1 MPASVH
7 LKRRR
12 DPPPASMMTVPL
24 LHFTLIHLGLAG
36 RAELSLLQH
45 TLTLDAR
52 DAESPSDI
60 ATQMQSYS
68 LFVKFHKVA
77 GTTWRSYVDRIT
89 GQLEPCSRDCGY
101 PAWDCQEYYPNDEEA
116 FEKCCKV
123 PWQNISCPRPGLA
136 HSCTYH
142 QSLAVIRQAVAG
154 QELTTVAP
162 DMADLGNLWPS
173 SDRLKLLW
181 NVDWARTWLPSDLH
195 NKRILVTTI
204 LREPTE
210 KIRSYYYFKNPI
222 ASRQGFKSFL
232 EFRRD
237 FVSGNWTQQQ
247 FDSQASGKDR
257 GSTSLPILLRSCCEY
272 ETWLGNG
279 SVERAK
285 LTLGTQ
291 FDLVGITERM
301 EEGLLSLGKLYGL
314 TTEQVATVGRS
325 IPHELDNSDNKLDW
339 TEEERAL
346 ATFVAQKST
355 AIYGLAQEL
364 FQRQSTALF
373 GSEENLQA
381 AVAAFKALNPDE

>member
-1 MPASVH
+1 
-7 LKRRR
+7 
-12 DPPPASMMTVPL
+12 MTVPL

-36 RAELSLLQH
+36 RTAELSLLQH

-60 ATQMQSYS
+60 AMQMQSYS

-301 EEGLLSLGKLYGL
+301 DEGLLSLGKLYGL
-314 TTEQVATVGRS
+314 TTEQVAAVGRS